1 LLSFKITVS
10 LLTYYGSS
18 GVDAVTMVL
27 DVGHVGDADVV
38 AMVAAGEHLYVGVR
52 VGDIIGS
59 VEPD

>member
-1 LLSFKITVS
+1 
-10 LLTYYGSS
+10 
-18 GVDAVTMVL
+18 MVL

-38 AMVAAGEHLYVGVR
+38 AVVAAGEHLYVGVR